1 MGASLSE
8 LEQPPQQ
15 QPQQTHQHSQS
26 QPQQHQHQHQSNE
39 PTNKEELRLPSRR
52 ENNLLS
58 PQHHTKLPSKKV
70 VQNSTVVKSNETQ
83 SATKPLIKE
92 QSLPHNYEQI
102 LKDADSPVD
111 KSSREKMCDQLYA
124 GVFLHH
130 KTKANSISFSF

>member
-8 LEQPPQQ
+8 LEQPPQS
-15 QPQQTHQHSQS
+15 QPQQTHQHSQL
-26 QPQQHQHQHQSNE
+26 QPQQHQHQQNE
-39 PTNKEELRLPSRR
+39 PTNKEELRSPSRR
-52 ENNLLS
+52 ENLLSS
-58 PQHHTKLPSKKV
+58 PQHQTKLPSSKKA

-92 QSLPHNYEQI
+92 LSLPHNYEHI
-102 LKDADSPVD
+102 LKDADSSVD

-130 KTKANSISFSF
+130 KTKVSSISFSFK